1 MKVSTIT
8 FPSVFES
15 AFGNTENS
23 SRDLLNGLKIKNE
36 NIWYLAGNLAK
47 RGGINPNKVVNASPQ
62 EEDYEVL
69 FKAALI
75 TVAETIQQPMFVTVG
90 FPFSTYNVYKE
101 AAERFL
107 ARKNFL
113 VEYDTQTFHNRG
125 AVKKALFDIERF
137 DVIPEIV
144 GGIIGLKKVLG
155 PQQPKSFIAI
165 SLGFGTIE
173 GAMATADGLVQ
184 RTVFSSHGLRYAI
197 NNLTRELNKKY
208 YLEMKNEHQLDD
220 AFVKGFIFI
229 NRKNIDLKQL
239 RKEILHQYYK
249 EIISPLFKRYFT
261 DSDFENCE
269 KIYLL
274 GGGAFYTELQEAFQ
288 EEFKDVMP
296 VEIAPDADKLAS
308 IGDLYNSLRIS
319 DEKFESAIGID
330 LGNATTI
337 VSTFENEKR

>member
-125 AVKKALFDIERF
+125 AVKKAFSI
-137 DVIPEIV
+137 
-144 GGIIGLKKVLG
+144 LK
-155 PQQPKSFIAI
+155 
-165 SLGFGTIE
+165 
-173 GAMATADGLVQ
+173 
-184 RTVFSSHGLRYAI
+184 
-197 NNLTRELNKKY
+197 
-208 YLEMKNEHQLDD
+208 
-220 AFVKGFIFI
+220 
-229 NRKNIDLKQL
+229 DL
-239 RKEILHQYYK
+239 
-249 EIISPLFKRYFT
+249 
-261 DSDFENCE
+261 
-269 KIYLL
+269 
-274 GGGAFYTELQEAFQ
+274 
-288 EEFKDVMP
+288 M
-296 VEIAPDADKLAS
+296 
-308 IGDLYNSLRIS
+308 
-319 DEKFESAIGID
+319 
-330 LGNATTI
+330 
-337 VSTFENEKR
+337 

>member
-1 MKVSTIT
+1 MKVSTIS
-8 FPSVFES
+8 FPIVFES

-36 NIWYLAGNLAK
+36 NMWFLAGSLAK
-47 RGGINPNKVVNASPQ
+47 KGGINPNKVVNASPQ
-62 EEDYEVL
+62 EEDYEIL

-75 TVAETIQQPMFVTVG
+75 TIAESTQQPMYVTVG

-107 ARKNFL
+107 SKKNFL
-113 VEYDTQTFHNRG
+113 VEYDTQTFHNKG
-125 AVKKALFDIERF
+125 AIKKALFDIERF

-173 GAMATADGLVQ
+173 GAMATSDGLVK

-239 RKEILHQYYK
+239 RKDILNQYYK
-249 EIISPLFKRYFT
+249 EIISPLFKKYFT
-261 DSDFENCE
+261 DNDFENCE

-274 GGGAFYTELQEAFQ
+274 GVGAYYQELQDAFTQ
-288 EEFKDVMP
+288 EFEGVMP
-296 VEIAPDADKLAS
+296 VEIAPDAEKLAS
-308 IGDLYNSLRIS
+308 IGYLYNSLRIS
-319 DEKFESAIGID
+319 DDKFESCVGID
-330 LGNATTI
+330 LGNSSTV
-337 VSTFENEKR
+337 VSTVENENR

>member
-1 MKVSTIT
+1 MKVSTIS

-15 AFGNTENS
+15 SFGNTENS

-36 NIWYLAGNLAK
+36 NMWFLAGTLAK
-47 RGGINPNKVVNASPQ
+47 KGGINPNKVVNASPQ
-62 EEDYEVL
+62 EEDYEIL

-75 TVAETIQQPMFVTVG
+75 TITESVQQPMYLTVG
-90 FPFSTYNVYKE
+90 FPFSTYNVFKE

-107 ARKNFL
+107 NKKNFL
-113 VEYDTQTFHNRG
+113 VEYDTQTFLNKG
-125 AVKKALFDIERF
+125 AIKKALFDIERF

-173 GAMATADGLVQ
+173 GAMATSDGLVQ

-239 RKEILHQYYK
+239 RKDILGQYYK
-249 EIISPLFKRYFT
+249 EIISPLFKKYFT

-269 KIYLL
+269 KIYLI
-274 GGGAFYTELQEAFQ
+274 GGGAYYQELQDAFT
-288 EEFKDVMP
+288 EEFEGIMP
-296 VEIAPDADKLAS
+296 VEVAPDAEKLSS
-308 IGDLYNSLRIS
+308 IGYLYNSLRIS
-319 DEKFESAIGID
+319 DDKFESCVGID
-330 LGNATTI
+330 LGNSSTV
-337 VSTFENEKR
+337 VSTFEKENR